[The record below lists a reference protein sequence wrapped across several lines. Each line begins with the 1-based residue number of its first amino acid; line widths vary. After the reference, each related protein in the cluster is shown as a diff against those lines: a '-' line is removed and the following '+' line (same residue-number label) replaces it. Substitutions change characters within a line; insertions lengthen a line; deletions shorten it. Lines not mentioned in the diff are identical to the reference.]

1 MLNKYNK
8 ILKKIN
14 IKYLHLFLEFTKDFY
29 NSWDN
34 FIYEIFDIL
43 STTKFKNLN
52 LNKHIKILFFS
63 QPECW
68 LFFIEDKDFIEYVKK
83 LRSSMQILYYE
94 NNKEF
99 ENFRQVMRIL
109 NENHKDLFD
118 L

>member
-1 MLNKYNK
+1 M
-8 ILKKIN
+8 
-14 IKYLHLFLEFTKDFY
+14 
-29 NSWDN
+29 DN
-34 FIYEIFDIL
+34 FIYEILDIL

-52 LNKHIKILFFS
+52 LNKHIKILFFYN
-63 QPECW
+63 QNVG
-68 LFFIEDKDFIEYVKK
+68 FFIVDKDFIEYVKK

-109 NENHKDLFD
+109 NENHKNLFD